1 MKSLLLTKSSKNK
14 SNCLIYEKTLK
25 VLSNENKW
33 WVETG
38 IKKNYQSI
46 VFDKLSTVLSASALF
61 GPKCTLAR
69 GEP

>member
-1 MKSLLLTKSSKNK
+1 
-14 SNCLIYEKTLK
+14 LIYEKTLK